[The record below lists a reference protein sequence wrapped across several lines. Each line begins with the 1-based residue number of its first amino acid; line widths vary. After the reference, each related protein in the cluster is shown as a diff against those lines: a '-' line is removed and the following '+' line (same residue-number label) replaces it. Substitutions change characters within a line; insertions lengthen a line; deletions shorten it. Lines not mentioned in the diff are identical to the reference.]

1 MSRISRVLLLLF
13 LVVFALACN
22 FVTQPFNDA
31 QQAVE
36 TVQSLATAMPFET
49 LQALPSAIPVETLEA
64 IPSMMP
70 DVDNAVNPQGEP
82 LDEWN
87 GIPIMPSATA
97 GNESTGIYSFK
108 ADGTVT
114 DAFDYYKA
122 EMETLGWTEFFVM
135 PDTGS
140 GALLT
145 YEKEDRLV
153 TITITADG
161 DGVLVFLTY
170 Q

>member
-13 LVVFALACN
+13 LLVFALACN

-31 QQAVE
+31 QDAVE

-49 LQALPSAIPVETLEA
+49 LQALPSAIPQETLEA
-64 IPSMMP
+64 LPSAIPDFENLADP
-70 DVDNAVNPQGEP
+70 AGAP
-82 LDEWN
+82 LTEWN

-108 ADGTVT
+108 ADATVT

-122 EMETLGWTEFFVM
+122 EMEALGWNEFFAM

-145 YEKEDRLV
+145 YDKEDRLV

>member
-31 QQAVE
+31 QDAVE

-49 LQALPSAIPVETLEA
+49 LQALPSAIPQETLEA
-64 IPSMMP
+64 LPSAIPDFENLADP
-70 DVDNAVNPQGEP
+70 AGAP
-82 LDEWN
+82 LTEWN
-87 GIPIMPSATA
+87 GIPIMSSATS
-97 GNESTGIYSFK
+97 GTESTGIYSFK
-108 ADGTVT
+108 ADATVT

-122 EMETLGWTEFFVM
+122 EMEALGWNEFFAM

-145 YEKEDRLV
+145 YDKEDRLV